1 MIATYL
7 TLVAKDVLS
16 RLPPSSIFGNWSQEL
31 SKKMQTFA
39 ENIKKGVYLYGVVKR
54 GGLPVFAYEVDGRG
68 DYRTYDDS
76 NLPSLLSLPYLGF
89 VGLNDTVYQN
99 TRKLILSERN
109 RYFYAKG

>member
-1 MIATYL
+1 
-7 TLVAKDVLS
+7 
-16 RLPPSSIFGNWSQEL
+16 
-31 SKKMQTFA
+31 MQTFA